1 MKLISIIL
9 NNVKLFKIK
18 NMQIT
23 VECYVSERFD
33 IDICLQYTVEVNTV
47 FEPQTECMDNN
58 TIAELNDIGGID
70 LADIDI
76 KFNDKTVWGCI
87 LYQCQNI

>member
-1 MKLISIIL
+1 
-9 NNVKLFKIK
+9 
-18 NMQIT
+18 
-23 VECYVSERFD
+23 
-33 IDICLQYTVEVNTV
+33 
-47 FEPQTECMDNN
+47 MDNN

-87 LYQCQNI
+87 LYQC